1 MTAEEFKINFYK
13 DLEIVPFDNERD
25 TNLMVKNHIFKGIY
39 QCLVNQEK
47 IMKML
52 NKKQFIKNIV
62 ITLIIGLSLISCA
75 EDTPQELRAKAKQ
88 MEEKAAQKEKVAR
101 EEARRKALH
110 RQTPREAIEAC
121 ERHGASENQIFYID
135 GHKYRM
141 WWGTRGHGEHM
152 AVEHDPECEMND
164 IKKIILGK
172 Y

>member
-88 MEEKAAQKEKVAR
+88 MEEKAKAAV
-101 EEARRKALH
+101 EEANKNVEPFSVWN
-110 RQTPREAIEAC
+110 TIE
-121 ERHGASENQIFYID
+121 ESDLYENESE
-135 GHKYRM
+135 
-141 WWGTRGHGEHM
+141 
-152 AVEHDPECEMND
+152 VP
-164 IKKIILGK
+164 ILNK
-172 Y
+172 